1 LEVRATG
8 GPSTWRTG
16 HAVPWSPRLR
26 GHPVSIISAYSI
38 PSPADTANSG
48 FPPRQIVPP
57 AAPHTGCR
65 PWSCISH
72 TVLIDD
78 ADVVRRTANRM
89 LTKDGYRVLE
99 AAALT
104 SAWDDSS
111 HVRLR

>member
-1 LEVRATG
+1 VEDRSRRSSVTQASRPSGQHHLRIQHPVAGGHRKLRLPAQANRAT
-8 GPSTWRTG
+8 RCAA
-16 HAVPWSPRLR
+16 HRL
-26 GHPVSIISAYSI
+26 
-38 PSPADTANSG
+38 
-48 FPPRQIVPP
+48 PPLVI
-57 AAPHTGCR
+57 
-65 PWSCISH
+65 ISH